1 MTQTRRTEGVQQPRN
16 LVDEQGDQSGDDGD
30 GEKQID
36 FDKNFSNDEGIDSDK
51 QEDNDDDG
59 PEGSIE
65 EDGDEEREDDDGG
78 FGV

>member
-51 QEDNDDDG
+51 QEDND
-59 PEGSIE
+59 
-65 EDGDEEREDDDGG
+65 
-78 FGV
+78 